1 MSGGRERASI
11 LADAFESV
19 LGAYYLDQGMEA
31 ARVFLLGLM
40 KAELD
45 FICTHGIC
53 SDFKTRLQEV
63 AQQDGDVDI
72 VYELIGS
79 KVLNITNILPPLFPL
94 TVNISVQA
102 KAGRKRKRNS
112 RLLKALL
119 KKWAR
124 L

>member
-79 KVLNITNILPPLFPL
+79 KGPEHNKTFLPPLFPL
-94 TVNISVQA
+94 TANISVSGE
-102 KAGRKRKRNS
+102 GRTKKERNS
-112 RLLKALL
+112 RLLK
-119 KKWAR
+119 R
-124 L
+124 S